1 MPSHNDNRVPTES
14 LTERELQVLEAVVRA
29 YVERAEP
36 AGSRTISRDYGLEVS
51 PATVR
56 NTMSDL
62 EAKGYLNHPHASAGR
77 VPTDRAYRYFVD
89 RLMQPTD
96 LSVEEEAQLV
106 RELDAS
112 EMPAVEH
119 FIRRATRALS
129 VLSLELGLA
138 VAPKLDDA
146 RLEKIDF
153 VSVSADK
160 VLMIAT
166 IESGVVRTIYVD
178 LPGGVPAPMLIEL
191 ARVMNERLAGLSL
204 AEIRRSFPERL
215 RDSDVPE
222 DAAQLLN
229 IFLQSGSELFRPA
242 DTGGTNVHIGRA
254 SMLAL
259 QPEFTSEERLKGLI
273 ELTERHD
280 LLEGALTTRD
290 HTAGLSITI
299 GTENTAEALSDFT
312 LVTAEY
318 AVGDLKGVIGVIGPT
333 RMPYEKVISI
343 VGSTSRLVSN
353 ILSP

>member
-1 MPSHNDNRVPTES
+1 MPSPNDNHRTNEKLS
-14 LTERELQVLEAVVRA
+14 ERELRVLEAVVRA
-29 YVERAEP
+29 YVDRAEP
-36 AGSRTISRDYGLEVS
+36 AGSRTISRDYGLGVS

-62 EAKGYLNHPHASAGR
+62 EAKGYLDHPHASAGR

-89 RLMQPTD
+89 RIMQPTD
-96 LSVEEEAQLV
+96 LSAEDEAQLV
-106 RELDAS
+106 RELEAS
-112 EMPAVEH
+112 EFSAVEQLV
-119 FIRRATRALS
+119 RRATRALS

-138 VAPKLDDA
+138 VAPRLDDA
-146 RLEKIDF
+146 RLESIDF
-153 VSVSADK
+153 VTVSSDK

-178 LPGGVPAPMLIEL
+178 LPGGVPGEILAEL
-191 ARVMNERLAGLSL
+191 SRVMNERLAGHTL
-204 AEIRRSFPERL
+204 AEIRRSLPERL
-215 RDSDVPE
+215 RDSDVPSG
-222 DAAQLLN
+222 AAELLN
-229 IFLQSGSELFRPA
+229 IFLQSGTELFRPTDA
-242 DTGGTNVHIGRA
+242 DESNVHIGRA
-254 SMLAL
+254 SVLAL

-273 ELTERHD
+273 ELTEQRD
-280 LLEGALTTRD
+280 LLAGALTARD

-299 GTENTAEALSDFT
+299 GTENAAEALTDFT

-353 ILSP
+353 ILTP